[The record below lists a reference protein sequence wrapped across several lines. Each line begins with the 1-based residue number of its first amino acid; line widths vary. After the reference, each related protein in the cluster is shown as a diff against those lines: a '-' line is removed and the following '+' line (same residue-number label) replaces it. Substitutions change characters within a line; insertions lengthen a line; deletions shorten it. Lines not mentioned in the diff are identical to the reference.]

1 MGLSREEA
9 TRLKDRLAAD
19 FMNAAR
25 CFEPGAVNCLA
36 VTNVLIDGKYLKQGA
51 NSLSVQVGTKQP
63 VSPEFR
69 KEIEA
74 SAEAVL
80 GRKPLP
86 EDLQY
91 TVNPPY
97 RMP

>member
-9 TRLKDRLAAD
+9 IRLKDRLAAD

-36 VTNVLIDGKYLKQGA
+36 VTNALDGKYLKQGP
-51 NSLSVQVGTKQP
+51 NSLAVQIGTKQP
-63 VSPEFR
+63 VSPEFQ

-74 SAEAVL
+74 SATAAL
-80 GRKPLP
+80 GRKPAP
-86 EDLQY
+86 DDLQY

-97 RMP
+97 RP